1 MNNRWT
7 VQTEKGD
14 HSTCAVWAAVEEGS
28 ARRTTAVVL
37 NTDSKA
43 AVVILSSGMF
53 FLKGPGIA
61 EPVLFRIES
70 STRAR
75 IKGCMLVRA
84 VEVADVV
91 RLRENSI
98 LQEMR
103 KLLELDMVEVTP
115 DSQSVPFLTTFAS

>member
-7 VQTEKGD
+7 VQTERGD
-14 HSTCAVWAAVEEGS
+14 HSACAVWAVVEEASG
-28 ARRTTAVVL
+28 RKTTAIVL

-43 AVVILSSGMF
+43 AVVVLASGMF

-61 EPVLFRIES
+61 ESVLFRIES
-70 STRAR
+70 SSRAR
-75 IKGCMLVRA
+75 MKGCMFIKA

-103 KLLELDMVEVTP
+103 KLLELDMIEVGP
-115 DSQSVPFLTTFAS
+115 ESQSVSFQTTFAS